1 MPISWDSLAHL
12 QNFFQLNFLFT
23 GLEVSSS
30 IIFVARVFV
39 FLVISSGLL
48 WAVYRIL
55 IKVLD
60 CLQAFL
66 GGLGALPGA
75 FFLLIL
81 LAIPVS
87 QDSLGAR
94 WIGYI
99 LLLMSILGVAALGA
113 LALVLW
119 KYGVDQ
125 ALRLINSLRSTEWGE
140 PAGRNSDSA
149 FPPDN
154 IIRPMNDPGLT
165 RPSGKE
171 MTWSVPG

>member
-12 QNFFQLNFLFT
+12 QNFFQLNFLFS
-23 GLEVSSS
+23 GLEVPSSM
-30 IIFVARVFV
+30 IFVARVSA
-39 FLVISSGLL
+39 FLVIVTGLL

-87 QDSLGAR
+87 ADSLGAR

-99 LLLMSILGVAALGA
+99 LLLMSMLGLAVLGA

-125 ALRLINSLRSTEWGE
+125 ALRLINSLRSTERE
-140 PAGRNSDSA
+140 DLAGRKTDSA

-154 IIRPMNDPGLT
+154 IIRPMNDPGLV
-165 RPSGKE
+165 RPEGKG
-171 MTWSVPG
+171 MTWSVPR